1 MGVPLYELEEGTTRK
16 FYRIE
21 LVGSR
26 VELSW
31 GRIGSAGQRKVIDCE
46 SEAEARREYDAQ
58 IWKRREHGYRL
69 VVDESKPHDPEA
81 AREKAN
87 EVKLTRAAPLTKNAR
102 FHFVHPK
109 KHATVWLEVRGSA
122 LVRGDDER
130 DPITTTYASAAEA
143 TRARDAATAKL
154 VAEGFRL
161 DAFGK
166 K

>member
-1 MGVPLYELEEGTTRK
+1 VPLYELEEGTSRK

-21 LVGSR
+21 RVGAR

-31 GRIGSAGQRKVIDCE
+31 GRIGSAGQRKVIECD
-46 SEAEARREYDAQ
+46 SEMEAQREYDAQ

-81 AREKAN
+81 ARAKAN
-87 EVKLTRAAPLTKNAR
+87 DEKLTRGAPLTKNAR

-109 KHATVWLEVRGSA
+109 KRTSVWLEVRGST
-122 LVRGDDER
+122 LVRGDGDR
-130 DPITTTYASAAEA
+130 DPITTAYASAAEA

-154 VAEGFRL
+154 IAEGFRL

>member
-1 MGVPLYELEEGTTRK
+1 VALYELEEGSSRK

-21 LVGSR
+21 LVGTR

-31 GRIGSAGQRKVIDCE
+31 GRIGSAGQRKVIEHDT
-46 SEAEARREYDAQ
+46 EAEARREYDAQ

-81 AREKAN
+81 ARAKIN
-87 EVKLTRAAPLTKNAR
+87 EEKLTRAAPLTKNAR
-102 FHFVHPK
+102 FHFIHPK
-109 KHATVWLEVRGSA
+109 KRISVWLEVRGSA
-122 LVRGDDER
+122 LVRGDDDR

-143 TRARDAATAKL
+143 TRARDSATAKL
-154 VAEGFRL
+154 IAEGFRM